1 MPGLEALFSVFA
13 FLWGGVWGSFLNVVI
28 HRVPR
33 GDSVLTPPSHCPVCK
48 KTIRWYHNVPI
59 LSYIILGGKCA
70 DCRTPISVR
79 YPLVELV
86 AAMLSLAVWQVAAY
100 NPLIPSL
107 GLALTNFA
115 FLFCFVMSL
124 LAITFI
130 DLDEMIIPDVITFP
144 MLLCGLVYALVM
156 EPFRDI
162 TFLEAVIGALVG
174 SRVITLFIVLYLLVR
189 RRRGMGWGDMKLMG
203 MLGAFLGW
211 KSLNF
216 ILLAGPLQGI
226 LYTLPSLFSQF
237 RKGQEDGEKA
247 PEEEEES
254 EEEEKEELPPL
265 HLLILVV
272 LLPELLYL
280 PDRMVARLFGES
292 EADGEDVDEAEE
304 GDDLPRS
311 ARFIPFGPFLALA
324 ALEWLFFAG
333 WIQDAFYAIFRL

>member
-1 MPGLEALFSVFA
+1 MSGLEALLSLSA
-13 FLWGGVWGSFLNVVI
+13 FVWGAVWGSFLNVVI
-28 HRVPR
+28 HRLPR
-33 GDSVLTPPSHCPVCK
+33 GESVLAPPSHCPFCRK
-48 KTIRWYHNVPI
+48 PIRWYHNVPI
-59 LSYIILGGKCA
+59 FSYVVLGGKCA
-70 DCRTPISVR
+70 DCRVPISVR

-107 GLALTNFA
+107 GLALTNFV

-124 LAITFI
+124 VAITFI

-144 MLLCGLVYALVM
+144 LLLCGLVYSLVM
-156 EPFRDI
+156 EPFRDV
-162 TFLEAVIGALVG
+162 TFVETLIGALVG
-174 SRVITLFIVLYLLVR
+174 SRVITLFIVFYLVVR
-189 RRRGMGWGDMKLMG
+189 GRRGMGWGDMKLMG

-226 LYTLPSLFSQF
+226 LYTIPSLV
-237 RKGQEDGEKA
+237 RDAGQGKRGREEGSGDTALDEKV
-247 PEEEEES
+247 ER
-254 EEEEKEELPPL
+254 PPIHIL
-265 HLLILVV
+265 FLVV

-280 PDRMVARLFGES
+280 PDRMVAKIFGEA
-292 EADGEDVDEAEE
+292 EADGGTQAGEKAESVDEE
-304 GDDLPRS
+304 LPRS
-311 ARFIPFGPFLALA
+311 GRLIPFGPFLALA